1 VAEATLGDRRS
12 HLLPVVL
19 AEVVQ
24 TRRADVPGMTA
35 SIVIRRP
42 ASSMAAERMNP
53 MPRPM
58 PSAPPGH
65 DDGPTRDWCE
75 HDDSVLSEDAV

>member
-42 ASSMAAERMNP
+42 ASSMAAKRMNS

-58 PSAPPGH
+58 PSPPRH

-75 HDDSVLSEDAV
+75 HGSVLPEDAV

>member
-58 PSAPPGH
+58 PLLP
-65 DDGPTRDWCE
+65 
-75 HDDSVLSEDAV
+75 SVTTTDRPETGVNTTTAFSQLVV